1 MTRIAR
7 CCCQACS
14 IEVEGE
20 PSLNAVCNCSSCKRR
35 TGSAFGWS
43 AYFRS
48 EDIRRREGEL
58 RAYHVKGPPAA
69 TRWFCA
75 NCGTT
80 MMWESADFMP
90 GQTGFAAGCFAET
103 PLPEPNLSAYD
114 DLRCAWVG
122 LPEGWVRFTPA

>member
-20 PSLNAVCNCSSCKRR
+20 PTLNAVCNCSSCKRR

-43 AYFRS
+43 AYFRD
-48 EDIRRREGEL
+48 EDIKSRQGEL
-58 RAYHVKGPPAA
+58 KAYVVKGPPTA

-80 MMWESADFMP
+80 MLWDGMP

-103 PLPEPNLSAYD
+103 PLPEPNIVAYD
-114 DLRCAWVG
+114 DRRCPWVT
-122 LPEGWVRFTPA
+122 LPETWMKYSPS